1 MQLQPLL
8 PRRRGARGRA
18 DLGGPGRKRGPDA
31 RRHRPRRDELRRHHL
46 RTPGDAGEF
55 GGDTSTGELAFG
67 AEVVPPVSRTP
78 SPSLS
83 IYNVGWVVLG
93 VPPSGSYDVEVVA
106 QPFPANSFN
115 QLRSQPFALVF
126 VGSGEVA
133 RVGGMSPEGEI
144 PFY

>member
-1 MQLQPLL
+1 
-8 PRRRGARGRA
+8 
-18 DLGGPGRKRGPDA
+18 
-31 RRHRPRRDELRRHHL
+31 
-46 RTPGDAGEF
+46 
-55 GGDTSTGELAFG
+55 
-67 AEVVPPVSRTP
+67 VSRTP

-83 IYNVGWVVLG
+83 IYNVGRVVLG

-106 QPFPANSFN
+106 KPFPANSFN

-133 RVGGMSPEGEI
+133 RFGDMSPAGEI